1 MLLTHGEQDMDVPIP
16 QSEEYFVSLKKLGVP
31 CVFVRYPREGH
42 GLSEPQHV
50 RDYLLRHIAWFDLHI
65 KGETPAAAAPFLG
78 RL

>member
-16 QSEEYFVSLKKLGVP
+16 QSEEYFTSLKKLGVP

-50 RDYLLRHIAWFDLHI
+50 RDYLLRHIEWFDKHV
-65 KGETPAAAAPFLG
+65 KGEVPAVDFFVG